1 DLFVKDAILIYVAL
15 DILSKITTNYN
26 RLNKILLE
34 DEWEFMLET
43 GWLVISEFHKK

>member
-34 DEWEFMLET
+34 DEWEFMLEMINIL
-43 GWLVISEFHKK
+43 GPF